1 MNQNGWELRDFMVI
15 IGVIFFSLIVAIIAY
30 KNTVQPLF
38 SEGKIKKES
47 LKEEA
52 TSENTYQKLEHI
64 IKVAA
69 ERYQNNNYSGN
80 IDSVETKVL
89 TYKFLKEKKYIK
101 EKLIYGN
108 EECSGYV
115 IFDKDR
121 ASIKYKPFIKC
132 KNYKTK
138 GYEKEKD
145 E

>member
-1 MNQNGWELRDFMVI
+1 MNKNGWELRDFMVI

-30 KNTVQPLF
+30 KNTIQPLF
-38 SEGKIKKES
+38 SASKIKKDDIKQET
-47 LKEEA
+47 
-52 TSENTYQKLEHI
+52 TSENTYQDLENI

-89 TYKFLKEKKYIK
+89 TYKFLKKEKYIK
-101 EKLIYGN
+101 EKLIYN
-108 EECSGYV
+108 SEECSGYV